1 MKINEVE
8 KRVQITKKNIRFYEQ
23 EGLLHPERN
32 KENGYREYSEED
44 VDVLLKIKFLRK
56 LSLPIE
62 EIRMIQS
69 KKLSLHDALRRHLI
83 TLEHEER
90 NLQEICELCRI
101 ISKEEIFYETLDASF
116 YLERIGKMEEKGV
129 RFMDVNELDKRKKR
143 NSIGAGLFFIALMVL
158 LEAMF
163 VWGFAADPM
172 EAPPIPIMIVLWL
185 IPLAVIGG
193 IIVVMKER
201 MKEIEG
207 GEENEA
213 AKY

>member
-158 LEAMF
+158 LEALF
-163 VWGFAADPM
+163 IWGFATDPM
-172 EAPPIPIMIVLWL
+172 EAPPIPVMIVLWL

-193 IIVVMKER
+193 TIVVIKER

>member
-8 KRVQITKKNIRFYEQ
+8 KRVEITKKNIRFYEQ

-44 VDVLLKIKFLRK
+44 VETLLKIKFLRK

-62 EIRMIQS
+62 EIRMIQN

-83 TLEHEER
+83 TLEHEEK
-90 NLQEICELCRI
+90 NLCEICELCRV
-101 ISKEEIFYETLDASF
+101 ISKEEIYYETMDASS
-116 YLERIGKMEEKGV
+116 YLERIGNMEEKGV
-129 RFMDVNELDKRKKR
+129 RFMDISELDKKKKR
-143 NSIGAGLFFIALMVL
+143 NSIGAGVVFIIFMLWIEGL
-158 LEAMF
+158 F
-163 VWGFAADPM
+163 VWAFISDPLS
-172 EAPPIPIMIVLWL
+172 APPIPVMLLFWL
-185 IPLAVIGG
+185 LPLAVIAG
-193 IIVVMKER
+193 IIAVMIQR

-213 AKY
+213 SKY